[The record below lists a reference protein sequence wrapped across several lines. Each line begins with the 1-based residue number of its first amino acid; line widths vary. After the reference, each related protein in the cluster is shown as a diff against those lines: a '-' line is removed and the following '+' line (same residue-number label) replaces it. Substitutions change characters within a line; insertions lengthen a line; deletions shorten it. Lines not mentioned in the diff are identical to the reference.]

1 MPGRGLHLG
10 AFALT
15 VSGLHEV
22 FSSFWT
28 GACRMTGVRISTF
41 WGPFVEEAL
50 FEAVCFCHT
59 IPVCLFDILVE
70 NQAAVCAWV
79 CLSSVPQCTRLV
91 LWYYLLF
98 IHPWLV
104 SEVSKCGMSGAVPSL
119 LLLLKTDWL
128 ATQWPPT
135 SFFRSSLDFVKSFSV
150 SAHVISALESMWC
163 INMTGFCML
172 NLDFWSN
179 VHFIIVNAIFS
190 FKLLTLKRWIVV

>member
-1 MPGRGLHLG
+1 MRSSAPFELVRVGWQVYVYPRSEDHL
-10 AFALT
+10 LKR
-15 VSGLHEV
+15 L
-22 FSSFWT
+22 
-28 GACRMTGVRISTF
+28 
-41 WGPFVEEAL
+41 FV
-50 FEAVCFCHT
+50 EAVCFCHT

-70 NQAAVCAWV
+70 NEAAVCAWV

-91 LWYYLLF
+91 LWHYLLF

-128 ATQWPPT
+128 AIQWPPT

-163 INMTGFCML
+163 INMTDFCML
-172 NLDFWSN
+172 NLDLWSN

-190 FKLLTLKRWIVV
+190 FK